1 MKISWLGKIF
11 KKSKKASYPIKEKLV
26 NKQNYLHK
34 ENNPDRVYFSSESP
48 GLKNGVMNRWKGI
61 KIIGGD
67 ISKLIHIL
75 VI

>member
-48 GLKNGVMNRWKGI
+48 CLKKWCNEQMKRNKDNRW
-61 KIIGGD
+61 
-67 ISKLIHIL
+67 
-75 VI
+75 

>member
-48 GLKNGVMNRWKGI
+48 GLKNGVMNR
-61 KIIGGD
+61 
-67 ISKLIHIL
+67 
-75 VI
+75 